1 MDPTLEVRQDAAA
14 TSLLV
19 MLSPFIRRQRL
30 DDAILAP
37 HELSVVCWSLHLKFF
52 FMVYARRFPP

>member
-14 TSLLV
+14 SSAL
-19 MLSPFIRRQRL
+19 MLSPFIRRQRS
-30 DDAILAP
+30 DDAIPAP